1 MEFRQIQYFVCLYE
15 EGSVT
20 RAARRLNIVQPAL
33 SMQLT
38 KLEDELGQRL
48 FNRSPQG
55 MQPTAEARRLYR
67 LFMPVM
73 TGFARAKEQ
82 AIQPSGELSGPVRVG
97 MIASIAQ
104 EVMVEALLAF
114 STAHP
119 KVELCVTD
127 GFSGTLVDAVAIGQ
141 LDAAVINKPRRPL
154 ALQTELIAEEDVLLV
169 CGPRHPPL
177 AASLT
182 LADVASLRLVLPSR
196 QHGLR
201 GIIES
206 FVQAED
212 IHLNPSAEID
222 SIGAIIKLVQVS
234 DFCTLLPRIAVRQL
248 LENGILAGHVVSRP
262 HLVRQIVSVTDA
274 RRPLGPA
281 SAAFVA
287 TLAGYI
293 RGTST
298 PTQGT

>member
-1 MEFRQIQYFVCLYE
+1 M
-15 EGSVT
+15 
-20 RAARRLNIVQPAL
+20 AARPA
-33 SMQLT
+33 
-38 KLEDELGQRL
+38 RW
-48 FNRSPQG
+48 
-55 MQPTAEARRLYR
+55 
-67 LFMPVM
+67 
-73 TGFARAKEQ
+73 
-82 AIQPSGELSGPVRVG
+82 VG

-127 GFSGTLVDAVAIGQ
+127 GFSGTLVDAVAIGR